1 MDNVKLIYDIIGVFV
16 RDLEDKA
23 KTIAEHKD
31 IIEELGE
38 RYARLDNAFN
48 DLKDEYQR
56 LVKRV
61 VK

>member
-23 KTIAEHKD
+23 KTIAEQKAK
-31 IIEELGE
+31 IEEISKRMTMLE
-38 RYARLDNAFN
+38 NAHH

-56 LVKRV
+56 LGMRNVK
-61 VK
+61 

>member
-23 KTIAEHKD
+23 KMIAEHKD